1 MKETLTAKLY
11 SEICEQ
17 YHNELKKLTAFDED
31 HHRFL
36 TLNYDAIND
45 SIYVVNGNYKT
56 NFHVDTQEDWQPI
69 YQQLEVLITNDKRKQ
84 QVMLE
89 DFFQMLSRTLGRA
102 IKPGSEL
109 KNYLERAV
117 PMNSFADNWY
127 RFFVNSEGF
136 GTDLFDE
143 ILGEESGNRIT
154 VVPVNRL
161 VDFLTDA
168 ASEEDHPAAVLD
180 GLLNHEFLNHIHMCA
195 DNDIIRHDVEAWVKE
210 DKDAAIKG
218 ICRPLSYG
226 YAEYHGVKILV
237 IRN

>member
-1 MKETLTAKLY
+1 MKDTLTAKLY

-89 DFFQMLSRTLGRA
+89 DFFQMLSRTLGGA
-102 IKPGSEL
+102 IKPDSEL
-109 KNYLERAV
+109 KNYFERAV

-136 GTDLFDE
+136 GTDLFDG
-143 ILGEESGNRIT
+143 ILGEESGDQIT
-154 VVPVNRL
+154 VVPVKLL
-161 VDFLTDA
+161 VDFLTEA
-168 ASEEDHPAAVLD
+168 ASEEDRPAAVLD
-180 GLLNHEFLNHIHMCA
+180 EFLNHIHMCA
-195 DNDIIRHDVEAWVKE
+195 DDDIIRHDVEMWVKE

-218 ICRPLSYG
+218 IYRPLEYG
-226 YAEYHGVKILV
+226 YAEYNDVKILV
-237 IRN
+237 LLN

>member
-89 DFFQMLSRTLGRA
+89 DFFQMLSRTLGGA
-102 IKPGSEL
+102 IKPDSEL
-109 KNYLERAV
+109 KNYFERAV

-136 GTDLFDE
+136 GTDLFDG
-143 ILGEESGNRIT
+143 ILGEESGDQIT
-154 VVPVNRL
+154 VVPVKLL
-161 VDFLTDA
+161 VDFLTEA
-168 ASEEDHPAAVLD
+168 ASEEDRPAAVLD
-180 GLLNHEFLNHIHMCA
+180 EFLNHIHMCA
-195 DNDIIRHDVEAWVKE
+195 DDDIIRHDVEMWVKE

-218 ICRPLSYG
+218 IYRPLEYG
-226 YAEYHGVKILV
+226 YAEYNDVKILV
-237 IRN
+237 LLN

>member
-11 SEICEQ
+11 DQICEQ
-17 YHNELKKLTAFDED
+17 YHDELKKLTAFDED
-31 HHRFL
+31 HHHFL

-45 SIYVVNGNYKT
+45 SIYVVNSNYKA

-69 YQQLEVLITNDKRKQ
+69 YQQLEVFITNDKRKQ

-89 DFFQMLSRTLGRA
+89 DFFQMLSRTLGGA
-102 IKPGSEL
+102 IKPDPEL
-109 KNYLERAV
+109 KNYFERAV

-136 GTDLFDE
+136 GTDLFDG
-143 ILGEESGNRIT
+143 ILGEESGDRIT
-154 VVPVNRL
+154 VVPVKLL
-161 VDFLTDA
+161 VDFLTEA
-168 ASEEDHPAAVLD
+168 ASEEDRPAAVLD
-180 GLLNHEFLNHIHMCA
+180 EFLNHIHMCA
-195 DNDIIRHDVEAWVKE
+195 DDDIIHHDVEMWVKE